1 VFQLFLEGI
10 RNKKDF
16 QYEGRRERERLRGKK
31 GRGGEGG
38 EGGRRK
44 ERKINVATEDH

>member
-1 VFQLFLEGI
+1 VMCSSSFCEGI

-16 QYEGRRERERLRGKK
+16 QYEGRRERERKVKGKK
-31 GRGGEGG
+31 GRGG